1 MEEEFEVFERIKDNL
16 EMLRRAVEERNYP
29 ALEPLLR
36 EQRTLLSARPISG
49 PYFQMLV
56 GKGSELLAWALTNVR
71 SQRSGYAHDL
81 AAALNAKHLISQY
94 EGGPAARNELI
105 SVDA

>member
-16 EMLRRAVEERNYP
+16 EILRRAIEERNYP

-36 EQRTLLSARPISG
+36 QQRALLNLRPISD
-49 PYFQMLV
+49 PHTQTLV
-56 GKGSELLAWALTNVR
+56 REGSEFLVWALTTVR
-71 SQRSGYAHDL
+71 SQRSGYARDL

-94 EGGPAARNELI
+94 EVGPTAGNELI